1 MFRINKKVI
10 IIAGLVALLAV
21 TGILNWKFASDKQ
34 NEQAQQQQQQ
44 DADGDSKTV
53 SSFADFRTE
62 RERVRTQEITSIDSI
77 INNANT
83 DTQTLAEAQK
93 MKLEIADIMEKE
105 LLIEGLLKAKGF
117 EDAVI
122 TLSENSVNVIVKEKD
137 LTQQQVAQ
145 VVEIVLRETENM
157 TAENIKISEA
167 A

>member
-10 IIAGLVALLAV
+10 IIAGLVVLLAV
-21 TGILNWKFASDKQ
+21 TGILNWKFAADKQ
-34 NEQAQQQQQQ
+34 NEQAQQQQQET
-44 DADGDSKTV
+44 DEDSKTV

>member
-1 MFRINKKVI
+1 MFRINKKVLV
-10 IIAGLVALLAV
+10 IAGLAILLAV
-21 TGILNWKFASDKQ
+21 TGVLNWKFAADKKARQ
-34 NEQAQQQQQQ
+34 QAEGNGGTEQ
-44 DADGDSKTV
+44 TV

-77 INNANT
+77 INNENT

-93 MKLEIADIMEKE
+93 MKLELTDTMEKE

-122 TLSENSVNVIVKEKD
+122 TISDTAVNVIVKQKD
-137 LTQQQVAQ
+137 LTKQQVAQ
-145 VVEIVLRETENM
+145 VLEIVLREAGDIS
-157 TAENIKISEA
+157 AENVKISEA

>member
-10 IIAGLVALLAV
+10 IIAGLVVLLAV
-21 TGILNWKFASDKQ
+21 TGILNWKFAADKQ
-34 NEQAQQQQQQ
+34 NEQAQQQQQ
-44 DADGDSKTV
+44 DTDEDSKTV

-105 LLIEGLLKAKGF
+105 LLI
-117 EDAVI
+117 
-122 TLSENSVNVIVKEKD
+122 
-137 LTQQQVAQ
+137 
-145 VVEIVLRETENM
+145 
-157 TAENIKISEA
+157 
-167 A
+167 